1 MAIVVNFSPLLN
13 SFSTTSF
20 DSTIFASSPPISPGT
35 LSVFYA
41 FNNDDDFYNSFYGMR
56 ASFAVALLNWFMT
69 NEQNIAAVQRIFGS
83 YSIPGVTL
91 SSAIAATRN
100 APPPNAVPMGFGDG
114 IYTSVNSLPNVWQQQ
129 YAVEDRYFGG

>member
-100 APPPNAVPMGFGDG
+100 APPPSAVPLGFGLG
-114 IYTSVNSLPNVWQQQ
+114 IYTNIDDFYGRWQQQ
-129 YAVEDRYFGG
+129 YVAEDRYFAE